1 MTDLTP
7 TTGSTPFPLEEKAQG
22 ESFSPGF
29 ELWDHPTQ
37 PHWYSGMGFTE
48 DTGYLG
54 PLYRLGQAGVS
65 AASKGEAVL
74 GGILNIAG
82 QVYNRVGTP
91 RPVGQEFAPVG
102 QAIVQDARD
111 RVKAMTPDP
120 ATTGL
125 ATQMLHTVGEQA
137 FLLASGGFG
146 KVGAAVLGT
155 AEGTGRFQE
164 LREEGVDKGTAAA
177 SGALTGVT
185 SAAGALIP
193 AAYGSTLAT
202 RLLTGAAGNTA
213 FGMANRYAD
222 HAILEAGGYHEMA
235 EQQKGW
241 DGTQMLVDAAL
252 GATFGAIHHAGA
264 AEEKAVKALRSPD
277 NRDAAMSMNL
287 ALRDRGAAPGVAV
300 DPQAAAAHQAAME
313 KASSDLLQGKPVDVS
328 DTGVNQASFL
338 ARPTFENPTAAKLM
352 VDSFK
357 ESGFLDEEANL
368 RDLENQFAKRTGQPE
383 QPAIERPAPKAA
395 TPERVGFTTAKGS
408 AYEVTE
414 NGSTIRN
421 KAARPDVGHEGDF
434 GPQPESQ
441 RTFYIDPKDANALGE
456 FQAQG
461 AGKRAIVLSN
471 GKAGVKYLEGNSA
484 GKIERRTL
492 VDAKNAPAK
501 GLIPV
506 ELWKD
511 GTVAHFGNE
520 ITDLRIPET
529 AAERRTQASY
539 MPAETEL
546 HAAGGERTPQNE
558 SQVATVARAHEL
570 NPEGVALLAKQ
581 HQDNPHAFVEA
592 SQNLIDEHR
601 AAASGSAS
609 RGGAEAENAGGAGR
623 AEPGSAATP
632 AAAGAES
639 GAGTEPTPASRL
651 EPVHQALAERP
662 TLKVPD
668 ESGKPV
674 DAMTALART
683 NADAQHA
690 EAENPMATQAAVDCF
705 ARKGG

>member
-7 TTGSTPFPLEEKAQG
+7 TTGSTPFPLEEQG
-22 ESFSPGF
+22 QTEKFQDNF
-29 ELWDHPTQ
+29 ELWDHPST
-37 PHWYSGMGFTE
+37 PHWYSGLGFTE
-48 DTGYLG
+48 DNGYFGPFASLG
-54 PLYRLGQAGVS
+54 SG
-65 AASKGEAVL
+65 AAKGEAVL
-74 GGILNIAG
+74 GGIINYAG
-82 QVYNRVGTP
+82 RATSNTGQPG
-91 RPVGQEFAPVG
+91 PVTGELGSMLQRSGE
-102 QAIVQDARD
+102 AIESDAKM
-111 RVKAMTPDP
+111 RVKALTPNP

-125 ATQMLHTVGEQA
+125 AAQMLHSVGEST
-137 FLLASGGFG
+137 FLLAAGGFG
-146 KVGAAVLGT
+146 GPGAAILGGV
-155 AEGTGRFQE
+155 EGGSRYEE
-164 LREEGVDKGTAAA
+164 LRDKGVDQGTAAA
-177 SGALTGVT
+177 SGALAGVT

-287 ALRDRGAAPGVAV
+287 ALRDRGAAPGVPI

-383 QPAIERPAPKAA
+383 QPAIERKPIDHAA
-395 TPERVGFTTAKGS
+395 AE
-408 AYEVTE
+408 
-414 NGSTIRN
+414 
-421 KAARPDVGHEGDF
+421 
-434 GPQPESQ
+434 
-441 RTFYIDPKDANALGE
+441 
-456 FQAQG
+456 
-461 AGKRAIVLSN
+461 
-471 GKAGVKYLEGNSA
+471 
-484 GKIERRTL
+484 
-492 VDAKNAPAK
+492 
-501 GLIPV
+501 
-506 ELWKD
+506 
-511 GTVAHFGNE
+511 
-520 ITDLRIPET
+520 
-529 AAERRTQASY
+529 ERRTQASY

-546 HAAGGERTPQNE
+546 HAAGGGRTPQNE

-592 SQNLIDEHR
+592 SQGLIDEHR
-601 AAASGSAS
+601 AAASGSPG

-623 AEPGSAATP
+623 AEPGSAATA

-639 GAGTEPTPASRL
+639 GAGTEPTPTSRL
-651 EPVHQALAERP
+651 EPVHQAFAERP
-662 TLKVPD
+662 ALKVPD
-668 ESGKPV
+668 EAGKPV